1 MSEYETILQILI
13 RANSSKKVKK
23 ASEMSETLK
32 EAFSIERKE
41 FISFLVYEKYK
52 HYIESELRPKEK
64 SEWEMLQENITYDRD
79 DLSTF

>member
-1 MSEYETILQILI
+1 MSQ
-13 RANSSKKVKK
+13 
-23 ASEMSETLK
+23 TLK

-41 FISFLVYEKYK
+41 FISFVYEKYK